1 MTTCMMA
8 KRRIERSIR
17 CSFGPEFIILL
28 MVLKDIT
35 SIYHSILL
43 EHGMVDAEMQL
54 RHIYQFC
61 STSLTEFRK
70 QAEDMALT
78 YSRRPALKTSQNSLS
93 LK

>member
-35 SIYHSILL
+35 SIVL

-54 RHIYQFC
+54 RHKCQLQLF
-61 STSLTEFRK
+61 SLTKFRK

-78 YSRRPALKTSQNSLS
+78 
-93 LK
+93 

>member
-35 SIYHSILL
+35 SIVL

-54 RHIYQFC
+54 RHKWQFC
-61 STSLTEFRK
+61 SSFHSL
-70 QAEDMALT
+70 
-78 YSRRPALKTSQNSLS
+78 NSVNRLRTWH
-93 LK
+93 